1 MLFRN
6 TYTAIDRDMQRIEPG
21 PHQAVRIENPLLA
34 RPILVT
40 ALRSPKKLTWKQAQK
55 WAASLDVYGW
65 SWRLPETYEAAL
77 VPDYSRTSY
86 PLTPTEFFPDC
97 DGEIIWT
104 ATEDL
109 TPPSGGARFVN
120 LGYGDSLINHRGY
133 EFFARAVRAG
143 QSLGLSAR

>member
-21 PHQAVRIENPLLA
+21 QHQAVRIENPLLA

-65 SWRLPETYEAAL
+65 SWRLPEAHEAAL
-77 VPDYSRTSY
+77 VPDYLRTSY

-97 DGEIIWT
+97 GGEIIWT
-104 ATEDL
+104 ATENL
-109 TPPSGGARFVN
+109 TPPSGCARFVS
-120 LGYGDSLINHRGY
+120 LGYGGSGVNRQSN
-133 EFFARAVRAG
+133 EFVARAVRAG
-143 QSLGLSAR
+143 QF